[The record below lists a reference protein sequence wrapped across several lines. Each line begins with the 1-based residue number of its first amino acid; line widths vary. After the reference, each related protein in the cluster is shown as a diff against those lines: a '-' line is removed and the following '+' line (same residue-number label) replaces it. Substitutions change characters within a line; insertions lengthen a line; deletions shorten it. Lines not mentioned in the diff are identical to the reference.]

1 MIEEIVRNFLQETLD
16 VPCFLEHEKD
26 MPSEY
31 IMIEKT
37 GGNIDRM
44 LRQSTLAIQSISTS
58 MYNAA
63 YLSNRVV
70 TAMNLL
76 IEDDNVLKVALNSDY
91 NYTDTTT
98 KKYRYQAVFDITHYE

>member
-1 MIEEIVRNFLQETLD
+1 MIEETVRNYLQETLN
-16 VPCFLEHEKD
+16 VPCFLEHEKN
-26 MPSEY
+26 MPDEY

-44 LRQSTLAIQSISTS
+44 LRLSTLAIQSVSTS
-58 MYNAA
+58 MYNSA

-70 TAMNLL
+70 NTMPNL
-76 IEDDNVLKVALNSDY
+76 IEYDNVLKVSLNSDY
-91 NYTDTTT
+91 NFTDTTT

>member
-1 MIEEIVRNFLQETLD
+1 MIEETVRTFLQKVLD

-58 MYNAA
+58 MYKAA

-70 TAMNLL
+70 TAMSLL